1 MKKKICLFLVLVL
14 TVCMFAGCAQE
25 GGKDASS
32 SAEQVSAEKKT
43 VELTDQNGRTVMVEY
58 PVERIACMQ
67 HHSLDILTQLG
78 AQEQIV
84 CTEDKWMTDL
94 GSYMKDVFPGI
105 EELPTAGTL
114 SDPNVEAIAALDPDL
129 VILAAQCNEDAVAQF
144 EKLGIPNIQNTIPDK
159 DLNFFIVRKDDLAL
173 VNYAIE
179 KTMERGRVINEVNFG
194 VMAKDNLQNEDGR
207 PLYSYKGLDEIQKK
221 GILEEA
227 KNRGF
232 TISSQYHEDSKTY
245 DIYFKEKD
253 RDKVRDAYSHIRTME
268 LGKTGERYVNEM
280 ERSLDNMRHILKE
293 SSRPLK
299 VGEERDFY
307 IVSPNNIHRNIHV
320 QDQEFEHLSEAP
332 NRKRV
337 LRHFEG
343 KGKELE
349 RQLYREIA
357 TMKNPI
363 IIPKKEWEETRNDP
377 EKRKTLI
384 REKQES
390 YRYSSYEDR
399 QMAQKERDLR
409 MLIEQK
415 MSLDNGD
422 QIENVSSFYNGE
434 VGIHEFFAHEI
445 VNRTHEEEI
454 DQDVQDNEKRFN
466 LESLKESEREQLREY
481 GESILATYKDLAE
494 PEQYYPDREMV
505 MNSLDE
511 LLKNAQAQQI
521 DHEVTKSIEE
531 ELFR

>member
-1 MKKKICLFLVLVL
+1 MRFLKGKSCDLQHYFYTKCITLFFFKSRILKVEIKRRKIMSRVAEQTLNYTIRFANALFADTAEFLKYL
-14 TVCMFAGCAQE
+14 E
-25 GGKDASS
+25 EHSKDAKEYEVIKSLYEAYANKS
-32 SAEQVSAEKKT
+32 DDVY
-43 VELTDQNGRTVMVEY
+43 MV
-58 PVERIACMQ
+58 PVKDIAIND
-67 HHSLDILTQLG
+67 LK
-78 AQEQIV
+78 QE
-84 CTEDKWMTDL
+84 
-94 GSYMKDVFPGI
+94 
-105 EELPTAGTL
+105 
-114 SDPNVEAIAALDPDL
+114 
-129 VILAAQCNEDAVAQF
+129 F

-232 TISSQYHEDSKTY
+232 TISSQYHENSKTY

-434 VGIHEFFAHEI
+434 VGIHEFFSHEI